1 MDTILVIDDDA
12 AVQEVLRRTFITSGF
27 QVASA
32 ADRATAMSVFD
43 SEAPCA
49 VILEPRIPG
58 AAGQDLCRE
67 IRRRSASVPILV
79 LSAANAEVD
88 KVLLLEL
95 GADDYV
101 TKPFSPRELLARVR
115 SAVRRLNQE
124 EVTNANTFSFG
135 DVEVNFLS
143 MEVTRQGLAVQLTP
157 QEFKMLRFLV
167 EHQGRVISSN
177 ELLQAAW
184 EKPIGPGSRTIATH
198 ILRLRQKLEKNP
210 ASPVHFRTVHGA
222 GYKFL
227 K

>member
-1 MDTILVIDDDA
+1 MDTILVIDDDS
-12 AVQEVLRRTFITSGF
+12 AVQEVLRRTFVSSGF
-27 QVASA
+27 QVATA
-32 ADRATAMSVFD
+32 TDRMTAISIFD
-43 SEAPCA
+43 SKLPCA

-67 IRRRSASVPILV
+67 IRRRSPRVPILV
-79 LSAANAEVD
+79 LSAENAEVD

-124 EVTNANTFSFG
+124 EQSDDNTFRFG
-135 DVEVNFLS
+135 EVEVNFLS
-143 MEVTRQGLAVQLTP
+143 MEVTRHGSAVQLTP

-167 EHQGRVISSN
+167 QNQGRVISSH

-184 EKPIGPGSRTIATH
+184 EKPIEPGSRTIATH

-210 ASPVHFRTVHGA
+210 ASPIHFRTVHGA